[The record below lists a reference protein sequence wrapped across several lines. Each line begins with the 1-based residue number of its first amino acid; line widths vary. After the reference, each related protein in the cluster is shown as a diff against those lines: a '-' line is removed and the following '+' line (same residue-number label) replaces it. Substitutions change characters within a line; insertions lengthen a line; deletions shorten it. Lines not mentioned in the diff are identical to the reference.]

1 MDTSSI
7 ITSFINANSR
17 LESKLRELTIRNEEL
32 EKKIK
37 KYELSAFRTE
47 YFSSEVRTKQRI
59 LKNIRDIFSNINEDF
74 CQSKVNLSIKSVQ
87 ITEKNEHNF
96 SLDKN
101 FVNIS
106 KEEKYNIS
114 KVLYTKDKAFARRP
128 TTAAALAKMYGETVI
143 NNSKLAARVFHILS
157 KEAFKVAS
165 KVQKL
170 QAATSTPSLSAESCD
185 CSAKSS
191 LTVIITLLC
200 VVVFSI
206 IALVHRFTSR
216 RSESTVPTGEIRL
229 RRRRFYHLPDSTRGE
244 RQRNTIATTSDTA
257 TSTPFHRQS
266 NQTSG
271 IDEETANATNLMTL
285 M

>member
-1 MDTSSI
+1 M
-7 ITSFINANSR
+7 
-17 LESKLRELTIRNEEL
+17 
-32 EKKIK
+32 
-37 KYELSAFRTE
+37 
-47 YFSSEVRTKQRI
+47 
-59 LKNIRDIFSNINEDF
+59 
-74 CQSKVNLSIKSVQ
+74 
-87 ITEKNEHNF
+87 
-96 SLDKN
+96 
-101 FVNIS
+101 
-106 KEEKYNIS
+106 
-114 KVLYTKDKAFARRP
+114 
-128 TTAAALAKMYGETVI
+128 I

-170 QAATSTPSLSAESCD
+170 KAATSTPSLSAESCD
-185 CSAKSS
+185 CSAKTS

-206 IALVHRFTSR
+206 IAFALYRFTSR